1 MKRTILVFG
10 FLSGAISSLLMIAT
24 VPFLRHSDPADSTGY
39 VVGYTG
45 MVLAFLMVF
54 FGIRSYRE
62 NVGAG
67 EITFVRGFTM
77 GIAITLISCICYVIT
92 WEIVY
97 FNFMHGFMDSYFAGM
112 AAKAKASSANPAQI
126 AAQLQQM
133 QRMKEMYENPLWNA
147 AFTFIEPFPVGLVI
161 TLISAGILRRK
172 PRLRAAESAVTAS

>member
-10 FLSGAISSLLMIAT
+10 FLSGGISSLLMLAT
-24 VPFLRHSDPADSTGY
+24 VPFLHSAALNGPLGY
-39 VVGYTG
+39 MLGYTS
-45 MVLAFLMVF
+45 MVLAFLMVY

-67 EITFVRGFTM
+67 EITFARGFLV
-77 GIAITLISCICYVIT
+77 GIAITLISCVCYVIT

-97 FNFMHGFMDSYFAGM
+97 FNFMHGFMDAYFAKLI
-112 AAKAKASSANPAQI
+112 AKAQASGASPAEI
-126 AAQLQQM
+126 AATVRQVQQNQ
-133 QRMKEMYENPLWNA
+133 QRYENPLWNA